1 MENDEL
7 TLAGIVPVCISKI
20 IDSLDTPPL
29 PSRGLMVNILLL
41 LLLLFSPAKL
51 YYYTRDRDNLGKIGE
66 ESNRFFILLKQRFSS
81 RMLWILTNIGGCLEN
96 ALQIYDD
103 VISIYLESLSGSIL
117 SQCDIMIQVFV
128 LHLLDLEE
136 MGKIG

>member
-1 MENDEL
+1 M
-7 TLAGIVPVCISKI
+7 
-20 IDSLDTPPL
+20 
-29 PSRGLMVNILLL
+29 NILLL

-103 VISIYLESLSGSIL
+103 VISIYLESLSS
-117 SQCDIMIQVFV
+117 SNPQSCDIMIQVFV

-136 MGKIG
+136 MGEIG

>member
-1 MENDEL
+1 MIFAGDGRTDGTGPRIWNKRRSIAPPGFINLENDEL

-51 YYYTRDRDNLGKIGE
+51 YYYTRDRDNLGKIRE
-66 ESNRFFILLKQRFSS
+66 ESNRFFILLE
-81 RMLWILTNIGGCLEN
+81 ILFKN
-96 ALQIYDD
+96 A
-103 VISIYLESLSGSIL
+103 V
-117 SQCDIMIQVFV
+117 DIDKYRGLF
-128 LHLLDLEE
+128 
-136 MGKIG
+136 GKRVANL